1 MTQSDSIQDLYYFSI
16 DTTTVDTVETTEE
29 WVFHLDSI
37 FRMRDTVVPIQ
48 RTSLFEGHELASR
61 HNLLIPRLADGSNMW
76 LFGVIVAVLILL
88 TVVLRTRR
96 IKVGTLLQAG
106 IIQRKM
112 DMILR
117 EGAFTRFSTFL
128 HGVLF
133 FSLIAATLPYYL
145 LQGRLNLTGSATT
158 WNGVVEY
165 VLMAGM
171 LTVALLLRQ
180 GLTLWLGNV
189 FNNKEAIRH
198 YMGNTQIFL
207 FSDTIVLLPF
217 ALVLFFS
224 PLSKALAPVALSIAA
239 LLMLIRI
246 IRGMIIILSSAN
258 DSKFYLF
265 YYLCTVEIV
274 PILIITK
281 LLLS

>member
-16 DTTTVDTVETTEE
+16 DTTTVDTVGTTEE

-61 HNLLIPRLADGSNMW
+61 HDLLIPRLVDGSNMW

-112 DMILR
+112 DILLR
-117 EGAFTRFSTFL
+117 EGAFTRFSTFFQS
-128 HGVLF
+128 VLY

-145 LQGRLNLTGSATT
+145 FHGQLKLTGIAAS
-158 WNGVVEY
+158 WNGMVEY
-165 VLMAGM
+165 ALMAGA

-180 GLTLWLGNV
+180 GVTLWLGNL
-189 FNNKEAIRH
+189 FTDKETTRN
-198 YMGNTQIFL
+198 YLGNTQVFL
-207 FSDTIVLLPF
+207 LTDTILLLPF
-217 ALVLFFS
+217 ALLLFFS
-224 PLSKALAPVALSIAA
+224 PLSTALAPIALTIVA
-239 LLMLIRI
+239 LLMIIRI

-274 PILIITK
+274 PILIIAK
-281 LLLS
+281 LILS